1 MNGNNPLSFDQVKLA
16 LQKSLRINDEDQLR
30 VEELF
35 YEADVD
41 GDKVLTKRELK
52 NVILKSLNEGL
63 FEEFF
68 TSHDKAFMELAEVL
82 FEQYFK
88 ELYSQGNDNIDKEAF
103 ILYLQEKLPSNEKL
117 AKTFIE

>member
-1 MNGNNPLSFDQVKLA
+1 M
-16 LQKSLRINDEDQLR
+16 R

-41 GDKVLTKRELK
+41 GDKVLSKRELK

-68 TSHDKAFMELAEVL
+68 SSHDKYFVELAKDV
-82 FEQYFK
+82 FEQYFQ
-88 ELYSQGNDNIDKEAF
+88 ELYSQGNDKIGKEAF
-103 ILYLQEKLPSNEKL
+103 ILYVQEKLPSNEKL